1 MPAETAI
8 VIAGVLIAFAGF
20 AVILAWADHY
30 ASGAPKS

>member
-8 VIAGVLIAFAGF
+8 ILTGVLIAFGGF

-30 ASGAPKS
+30 ASGARKS